1 MNEQDYLKIMDG
13 IDERFVSEYENLP
26 TNRIS
31 PVRKR
36 IRTVV
41 LIAAAVAILVPAS
54 VFAISHLT
62 HREKVS
68 IYYNEEAVKKME
80 EELQASATSVENGQI
95 RLDVDV
101 QMCDGNFTQGVYT
114 LTALTEEA
122 EAHLSTMTNQLVYA
136 DTGEWVWPVGGGFE
150 ASVKETDVTNE
161 VTWTFI
167 YPVNNSYIDAS
178 RPIRLVFFEYTENG
192 TTEGPWDSHAD
203 YTYYQDIYFD
213 LITSPNVPTKTLR
226 SKDGAVITV
235 SPYGVSQL
243 NENWAYPEEDVPD
256 IPVESFSV
264 ISTDGERTD
273 VLAIPVEARVTIGTI
288 GSGNYTPMVEEGRF
302 VLRFGTAF
310 NLENISG
317 VEINGIEYT
326 E

>member
-1 MNEQDYLKIMDG
+1 M
-13 IDERFVSEYENLP
+13 
-26 TNRIS
+26 
-31 PVRKR
+31 
-36 IRTVV
+36 
-41 LIAAAVAILVPAS
+41 
-54 VFAISHLT
+54 
-62 HREKVS
+62 
-68 IYYNEEAVKKME
+68 
-80 EELQASATSVENGQI
+80 
-95 RLDVDV
+95 
-101 QMCDGNFTQGVYT
+101 
-114 LTALTEEA
+114 
-122 EAHLSTMTNQLVYA
+122 
-136 DTGEWVWPVGGGFE
+136 
-150 ASVKETDVTNE
+150 
-161 VTWTFI
+161 
-167 YPVNNSYIDAS
+167 NNSYIDAS